1 MRRYRLA
8 FAIIGVFL
16 VLYGGLVAGLWANR
30 YTRVALTTAFMMPD
44 LFVDFPVTPLKLVTS
59 EPIKEEVTFYQG
71 TKRVV
76 ADLYR
81 PDDGGRHGAVVIVMG
96 AAPRAR
102 TDPRVVRL
110 AKSSAR
116 AGMVVMI
123 PELKHLLRDEM
134 VPEEID
140 DLVAAFDYL
149 QRQDFVDPERMG
161 FIGFSAGAGL
171 AIVAATDSS
180 ISKDVDFVGSF
191 GGYYDIFD
199 VIAAATTETVTYDG
213 RREGWE
219 PDSKTLS
226 VLRRSLI
233 YYVDDSRDRDLLTRI
248 FLEGEEEARERVDEL
263 SPDGQRIF
271 DLLDNRD
278 PDRTDEL
285 LARLPPDDVAIL
297 RRLSPRYSI
306 DDLQTE
312 LFILHDRNDKL
323 IPYVESRRLADAAR
337 DGNDVRYSE
346 LDIFRHVDPTV
357 PTNPLTF
364 LVDLIEFFFQAYRL
378 MLRLV

>member
-16 VLYGGLVAGLWANR
+16 VLFGSLTAGLWTNR
-30 YTRVALTTAFMMPD
+30 YSRVALTTAFMMPD
-44 LFVDFPVTPLKLVTS
+44 LFVDLPVSPLKLVTS
-59 EPIKEEVTFYQG
+59 EPLKEEVTFYRG
-71 TKRVV
+71 TERVV

-81 PDDGGRHGAVVIVMG
+81 PDDGGRHGAVVIVIG

-110 AKSSAR
+110 AESAAR
-116 AGMVVMI
+116 SGMVVLI

-134 VPEEID
+134 VPEEIN

-149 QRQDFVDPERMG
+149 RRQEFVDPERMG
-161 FIGFSAGAGL
+161 FIGFSVGAGL
-171 AIVAATDSS
+171 AIVAATDPS
-180 ISKDVDFVGSF
+180 ISEDVDFVASF

-199 VIAAATTETVTYDG
+199 VIAAATTEIVTYDG
-213 RREGWE
+213 RREAWQ
-219 PDSKTLS
+219 PDAKTLS

-233 YYVDDSRDRDLLTRI
+233 YHVDSSRDRDILTRI
-248 FLEGEEEARERVDEL
+248 FLEGEEEARGRVDEL
-263 SPDGQRIF
+263 SPDSRVIF

-285 LARLPPDDVAIL
+285 LARLPPEDVAIL

-306 DDLQTE
+306 GDLQTE

-323 IPYVESRRLADAAR
+323 IPYVESRRLADAAPE
-337 DGNDVRYSE
+337 GCDVHYSE
-346 LDIFRHVDPTV
+346 LDIFRHVNPTV
-357 PTNPLTF
+357 PTNPITF
-364 LVDLIEFFFQAYRL
+364 LADLIEFFFQAYRL